1 MVTFWGKLSLFWER
15 NRGKGQTNTPPKV
28 SLANWAL
35 GNCASENF
43 AHGKLVAGKL
53 GPSSLYILY
62 IGIGYIY
69 KFYTLYWMCNAR
81 IILSQAS
88 LTFLVRIPR
97 KALNLWVSNLRG

>member
-1 MVTFWGKLSLFWER
+1 MFKIVISFDRSSCNYGAW
-15 NRGKGQTNTPPKV
+15 
-28 SLANWAL
+28 
-35 GNCASENF
+35 
-43 AHGKLVAGKL
+43 VAGKL

-88 LTFLVRIPR
+88 LTFLVTFWG
-97 KALNLWVSNLRG
+97 KLSLFWEKLSLFWEK